1 MFFPTNFDPTR
12 LPRILITTVIL
23 IIPSISLKA
32 KDWKRHE
39 IFTGAH
45 VNSATAA
52 DYDGDGTQEIIF
64 SAGHQILMYV
74 GPEYKEQNI
83 LAESD
88 SKQKPQCIHCALH
101 DAVSYTH
108 LTLPTKRIV

>member
-1 MFFPTNFDPTR
+1 MFLPSNFDPTR

-74 GPEYKEQNI
+74 G
-83 LAESD
+83 AD
-88 SKQKPQCIHCALH
+88 
-101 DAVSYTH
+101 
-108 LTLPTKRIV
+108 

>member
-12 LPRILITTVIL
+12 LPRIFLATVIL

-52 DYDGDGTQEIIF
+52 DYDGDGDLDLYVCHYSKGDLEF
-64 SAGHQILMYV
+64 EAGATVIGSGGQFVY
-74 GPEYKEQNI
+74 
-83 LAESD
+83 
-88 SKQKPQCIHCALH
+88 H
-101 DAVSYTH
+101 DANNGGRNYLYRNDGGTEK
-108 LTLPTKRIV
+108 LACARC